1 MPEPRRSQRIRTFKG
16 GSILFGTA
24 PAIVCLIRN
33 MSETGACLEIEG
45 PSGPA
50 CEFRRNPA
58 GHTDLKPA
66 AVPI

>member
-1 MPEPRRSQRIRTFKG
+1 MKSPGRVLEVRVLALRI
-16 GSILFGTA
+16 
-24 PAIVCLIRN
+24 P
-33 MSETGACLEIEG
+33 
-45 PSGPA
+45 P

>member
-1 MPEPRRSQRIRTFKG
+1 MG
-16 GSILFGTA
+16 MA
-24 PAIVCLIRN
+24 PGEKADLWTVDEKAWRFPCLVKTLSMQMASVPLLN
-33 MSETGACLEIEG
+33 LL
-45 PSGPA
+45 

>member
-1 MPEPRRSQRIRTFKG
+1 LIP
-16 GSILFGTA
+16 GTGFSC
-24 PAIVCLIRN
+24 PPFSR
-33 MSETGACLEIEG
+33 M
-45 PSGPA
+45 

>member
-1 MPEPRRSQRIRTFKG
+1 MEKDHFSREWDDAPMPN
-16 GSILFGTA
+16 SIFFTRQGHAVHGT
-24 PAIVCLIRN
+24 
-33 MSETGACLEIEG
+33 T
-45 PSGPA
+45 